1 VKQRQP
7 FRPLAP
13 ASPTP
18 FLLIS
23 LFLSGA
29 CCLVLEIV
37 GTRLI
42 SPFYGSSIYTWSALI
57 TTTLVALACGY
68 AWGGRLGDRDPHLTI
83 FARLLQAASLTVAVI
98 PLLREPVLRASAP
111 LGVKLGAVA
120 AAAVL
125 VGPTLILLSALGPIA
140 TRLTATGAADAGRR
154 AGDAWAVSTLGS
166 VLGAILAG
174 FILIPH
180 WPCSRILLATA
191 AVLAALG
198 AWGSWLSA
206 RRLPLAQMAT
216 CAACLVLAVRAVV
229 VSPHAGVLRRHQP
242 PKPSRF
248 PGETIGT
255 FRSRRR
261 LSGARCAWGDKNFA
275 CRAAI
280 LRGAV

>member
-1 VKQRQP
+1 MKRQP
-7 FRPLAP
+7 PRPGA

-57 TTTLVALACGY
+57 TTTMVALAIGY
-68 AWGGRLGDRDPHLTI
+68 AGGGRLGDRDPHLCL

-111 LGVKLGAVA
+111 LGVKLGAMA
-120 AAAVL
+120 AATVL
-125 VGPTLILLSALGPIA
+125 VGPALLLLSTLGPIA
-140 TRLTATGAADAGRR
+140 TRLTATSASDAGRR
-154 AGDAWAVSTLGS
+154 SGDAWAVSTLGS
-166 VLGAILAG
+166 VLGAVLAG
-174 FILIPH
+174 FVLIPH

-191 AVLAALG
+191 AMLAALG

-206 RRLPLAQMAT
+206 RRLPLKQLAT
-216 CAACLVLAVRAVV
+216 CTACLILALRVEI
-229 VSPHAGVLRRHQP
+229 SPHAGILQRAESLYGRIEILENG
-242 PKPSRF
+242 PKRYLLVN
-248 PGETIGT
+248 GT
-255 FRSRRR
+255 
-261 LSGARCAWGDKNFA
+261 
-275 CRAAI
+275 
-280 LRGAV
+280 